1 MALKNR
7 KIVAVDSG
15 AYNTKGKSSVGSVM
29 FRTKYTRRH
38 SDLGMANENTYN
50 VTINGKEFTVGD
62 SAREEDVSEG
72 KDSEL
77 HILSTLTSVALLRGD
92 AKEIILM
99 YGESFNMY
107 RNPEQKKRIE
117 NLLMGKHTVTIE
129 SKNGSKETHEFE
141 IVTVHI
147 LPEGIGH
154 ILTDLRNNQGVKY
167 VWDWGGSTVNFL
179 EVINGIPSDNSRS
192 FELGMHNLTGSV
204 EDAISKAGHGRQPE
218 QLVKSWIE
226 GGCPDRNIQMVI
238 DDTLDEQLYK
248 IDHELRKNSI
258 NLQKFH
264 EVTFIG
270 GTSQLFTKQI
280 RERYACAVVYPK
292 CLTANVDGFYEY
304 GRLKY
309 GNQAS

>member
-29 FRTKYTRRH
+29 FRTKYTKRH

-50 VTINGKEFTVGD
+50 VTVNGKEYTVGD
-62 SAREEDVSEG
+62 SAKYEDVSEG
-72 KDSEL
+72 KDSEI
-77 HILSTLTSVALLRGD
+77 HIVSTLTSVALLRGD
-92 AKEIILM
+92 AKEVILM

-107 RNPEQKKRIE
+107 SNPEQKAKIKT
-117 NLLMGKHTVTIE
+117 LLEGKHTVTIE
-129 SKNGSKETHEFE
+129 SKNGAVETHEFT
-141 IVTVHI
+141 ITLVHI

-154 ILTDLRNNQGVKY
+154 ILQDLRNNQGVRY
-167 VWDWGGSTVNFL
+167 SWDWGGSTVNFL

-204 EDAISKAGHGRQPE
+204 QHAISMGGEGRQPE
-218 QLVKSWIE
+218 QLVKDYIE
-226 GGCPDRNIQMVI
+226 KGCPNRNIQNII
-238 DDTLDEQLYK
+238 DDVLEEQLYK
-248 IDHELRKNSI
+248 IDHELNKMGI
-258 NLQKFH
+258 NLQKFQ

-270 GTSQLFTKQI
+270 GTSQLFSKQI
-280 RERYACAVVYPK
+280 RERYGCAILYPNSI
-292 CLTANVDGFYEY
+292 TANVDGFYEY

-309 GNQAS
+309 GSQAS

>member
-7 KIVAVDSG
+7 KVVAVDSG
-15 AYNTKGKSSVGSVM
+15 AYHTKGKSSVGSVM
-29 FRTKYTRRH
+29 FRTKYTNKH
-38 SDLGMANENTYN
+38 TDLGMANENTYN
-50 VTINGKEFTVGD
+50 VTINGKKLTIGD
-62 SAREEDVSEG
+62 SAKYEDVGEG
-72 KDSEL
+72 KDSDL
-77 HILSTLTSVALLRGD
+77 HIESTLTSVALLRGD
-92 AKEIILM
+92 AKEVVLI

-107 RNPEQKKRIE
+107 RNEEQKELIKNR
-117 NLLMGKHTVTIE
+117 LLGKHEVTIE
-129 SKNGSKETHEFE
+129 SKNGSVEVHKFE
-141 IVTVHI
+141 ITLVHI
-147 LPEGIGH
+147 LPEGVGH
-154 ILTDLRNNQGVKY
+154 ILMDLRNNQGVKY

-204 EDAISKAGHGRQPE
+204 EDAISKAGFGRRPE
-218 QLVKSWIE
+218 QLVKTWIE
-226 GGCPDRNIQMVI
+226 NGCPDRDIQSII
-238 DDTLDEQLYK
+238 DDVLDEQLYK
-248 IDHELRKNSI
+248 IDHELRKNNI

-270 GTSQLFTKQI
+270 GTSQLFSKQI
-280 RERYACAVVYPK
+280 RERYACAILYPK